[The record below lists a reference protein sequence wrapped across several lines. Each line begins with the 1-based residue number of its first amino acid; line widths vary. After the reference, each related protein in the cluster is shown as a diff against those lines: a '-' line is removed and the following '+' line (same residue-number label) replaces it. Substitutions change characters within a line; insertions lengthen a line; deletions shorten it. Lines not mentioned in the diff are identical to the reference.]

1 MAELRYEGVTEADV
15 PALARI
21 LSHAFAGPRE
31 GSAEW
36 ARKAGLENLRCLRP
50 AGGGE
55 PPATLLRIPMGM
67 YFGGRGVPM
76 VGIAGVGVAPEARG
90 RGAGAALMRAAVQE
104 MGEEGVALS
113 GLYPAT
119 QPLYRRVGYEQAGH
133 RFEVRLPVRFV
144 DTRERGMEVRPVTE
158 AETPAV
164 KACFAAFG
172 AAFNGALD
180 RTEYIWGRIR
190 ANRDITYH
198 GFAAVGDTGAIEG
211 YVYLSQTRK
220 MDRGRQDLTLSDL
233 AFTTARAG
241 RRLLAFLADFS
252 SMADDIVLYG
262 GPLHPALFLLSEQRY
277 RMDLREHWMLR
288 VCDVPRAM
296 EARGYAPGPRAEL
309 HLDIRDE
316 LLPKNQGR
324 WTVSVEGGRAAVAK
338 GGRGDL
344 RLDVR
349 ALAPL
354 YSGLISARQL
364 RLLGHLEGDDAAVGA
379 ADSIFAGPA
388 PWQSDMY

>member
-1 MAELRYEGVTEADV
+1 MNAPNYGGVAEADV
-15 PALARI
+15 PAVARI

-36 ARKAGLENLRCLRP
+36 ARRAGLENLRCLRP
-50 AGGGE
+50 AGEGE
-55 PPATLLRIPMGM
+55 PAASLLRIPMGI
-67 YFGGRGVPM
+67 YLGGRSVPM

-90 RGAGAALMRAAVQE
+90 RGLGGALMRAAVAE

-144 DTRERGMEVRPVTE
+144 DSRERGMDIRPVVE
-158 AETPAV
+158 ADTGAMR
-164 KACFAAFG
+164 ACYSRFA

-180 RTEYIWGRIR
+180 RGEYVWSRVR
-190 ANRDITYH
+190 ANRDVVYH
-198 GFAAVGDTGAIEG
+198 GFAAVSEAGEVEG

-233 AFTTARAG
+233 AFTTERAG

-262 GPLHPALFLLSEQRY
+262 GPLHPALYLLSEQRY

-288 VCDVPRAM
+288 VCDVRAAL
-296 EARGYAPGPRAEL
+296 EGRGYSPALCAEV
-309 HLDIRDE
+309 HLEIRDE
-316 LLPKNQGR
+316 LLPKNHGR
-324 WTVSVEGGRAAVAK
+324 WTLAVEGGRAAVSL
-338 GGRGDL
+338 GGRGDV

-354 YSGLISARQL
+354 YTGLISARQL
-364 RLLGHLEGDDAAVGA
+364 RLLGQLGADDAGIAA
-379 ADSIFAGPA
+379 ADGIFAGTA
-388 PWQSDMY
+388 PWKSDMY